1 MVEEKDTVL
10 KNSDDKVTDELNYEN
25 NLDKAIADD
34 SDRALIKR
42 ILELLEDAKAEEIV
56 LIDAQH
62 RSSLADYLLI
72 CEGRSQLHCR
82 GIAENVENNLK
93 REGEAS
99 LGIEGEREGNWVL
112 LDYGNIMLHV
122 FHPEIRKYYKLE
134 EWNDV
139 DSSLSSFLNHSGPS
153 VLEVFM
159 DPHQGFLPKVKG
171 VPKTDGSI
179 LAPPIEEMSPLVPMS
194 ELKKEMI
201 TKLSKKSKQIKR

>member
-1 MVEEKDTVL
+1 MKDKGGIRTYNHLILSYKRNLVAEKDTVL
-10 KNSDDKVTDELNYEN
+10 KNSDNKVAYELNYEN

-82 GIAENVENNLK
+82 GIAENVEHKLK
-93 REGEAS
+93 LEGEAS

-112 LDYGNIMLHV
+112 LDYGNIILHV
-122 FHPEIRKYYKLE
+122 FHPEIRKYYRLE
-134 EWNDV
+134 ELYELEPGKN
-139 DSSLSSFLNHSGPS
+139 STKTS
-153 VLEVFM
+153 V
-159 DPHQGFLPKVKG
+159 
-171 VPKTDGSI
+171 T
-179 LAPPIEEMSPLVPMS
+179 S
-194 ELKKEMI
+194 E
-201 TKLSKKSKQIKR
+201 

>member
-1 MVEEKDTVL
+1 MTNKCGIRTFSHLILSNKRDLVAEKDTVL
-10 KNSDDKVTDELNYEN
+10 KSSDNKVAYELNYEN

-82 GIAENVENNLK
+82 GIAENVEHNLK

-112 LDYGNIMLHV
+112 LDYGNIILHV
-122 FHPEIRKYYKLE
+122 FHPEIRKYYRLE
-134 EWNDV
+134 E
-139 DSSLSSFLNHSGPS
+139 LYEQRPGPNS
-153 VLEVFM
+153 T
-159 DPHQGFLPKVKG
+159 K
-171 VPKTDGSI
+171 
-179 LAPPIEEMSPLVPMS
+179 MSMTS
-194 ELKKEMI
+194 E
-201 TKLSKKSKQIKR
+201 